1 MNNQKGVV
9 FPMVMIVASVFI
21 MFTILM
27 IDQFI
32 IDKKFYKEVEE
43 SLVADHLVHLA
54 IMDVTAEWGE
64 EIPKIIQGEISYP
77 NGVVRYSL
85 MKQEGPYVYIEFS
98 STTKNDREGRV
109 IIQYD
114 KEAGKVKEWLEKQAV

>member
-54 IMDVTAEWGE
+54 VKDVTAEWAG
-64 EIPKIIQGEISYP
+64 EIPKITQGEISYP

-85 MKQEGPYVYIEFS
+85 TKQDSPYVYIEFT
-98 STTKNDREGRV
+98 STTKNDRVGRV

-114 KEAGKVKEWLEKQAV
+114 IEVGRVTEWIEKQAV

>member
-9 FPMVMIVASVFI
+9 FPMVLIIASIFI
-21 MFTILM
+21 MLLILM
-27 IDQFI
+27 IDQFV
-32 IDKKFYKEVEE
+32 IDKRFYKEVEE

-54 IMDVTAEWGE
+54 VKEVTAGWGE
-64 EIPKIIQGEISYP
+64 ETPEIFQGDISYP

-85 MKQEGPYVYIEFS
+85 MKQDGRYAFIEFS
-98 STTKNDREGRV
+98 STTDNDRVGRV

-114 KEAGKVKEWLEKQAV
+114 KEAGMVVEWIEKQVG

>member
-1 MNNQKGVV
+1 
-9 FPMVMIVASVFI
+9 MVMIMASVFI

-54 IMDVTAEWGE
+54 IKDVTAEWGE

-85 MKQEGPYVYIEFS
+85 MKQEGPYIYIEFS
-98 STTKNDREGRV
+98 SKTKNDREGRV

-114 KEAGKVKEWLEKQAV
+114 KEAGEVKEWLEKQAV

>member
-9 FPMVMIVASVFI
+9 FPIVMIVASVFI
-21 MFTILM
+21 MLTILM

-32 IDKKFYKEVEE
+32 LDKRFYKEVEE

-54 IMDVTAEWGE
+54 VKDVTEELGE
-64 EIPKIIQGEISYP
+64 VIPDIIQGEISYP

-85 MKQEGPYVYIEFS
+85 TKQDGHYVYLEFS
-98 STTKNDREGRV
+98 STTKNGRVGRV

-114 KEAGKVKEWLEKQAV
+114 KEAGRVIEWIEKQAM

>member
-27 IDQFI
+27 IDQFV

>member
-21 MFTILM
+21 MLTILM

-32 IDKKFYKEVEE
+32 LDKRFYKEVEE

-54 IMDVTAEWGE
+54 VKDVTEELGE
-64 EIPKIIQGEISYP
+64 VILDIIQGEISYP
-77 NGVVRYSL
+77 NGVVKYSL
-85 MKQEGPYVYIEFS
+85 TKQDGPYVYLEFS
-98 STTKNDREGRV
+98 STTKNGRVGRV

-114 KEAGKVKEWLEKQAV
+114 KEAGRVIEWIEKQAM

>member
-43 SLVADHLVHLA
+43 SLVADHLVHLS
-54 IMDVTAEWGE
+54 IKDVTAEWGE

-98 STTKNDREGRV
+98 SKTKNDREGRV
-109 IIQYD
+109 IIQFD
-114 KEAGKVKEWLEKQAV
+114 KEAGEVKEWLEKQAV

>member
-54 IMDVTAEWGE
+54 IKDVTAEWGE
-64 EIPKIIQGEISYP
+64 EIPKIIEGEISYP

-98 STTKNDREGRV
+98 STTKNGREGRV

-114 KEAGKVKEWLEKQAV
+114 KEAGEVKEWLEKQAV

>member
-9 FPMVMIVASVFI
+9 FPMVLIIASIFI
-21 MFTILM
+21 MLMILM

-32 IDKKFYKEVEE
+32 IDKRFYKEVEE

-54 IMDVTAEWGE
+54 VKEVTAGWE
-64 EIPKIIQGEISYP
+64 EETPEIFQGDISYP
-77 NGVVRYSL
+77 NGLVRYSL
-85 MKQEGPYVYIEFS
+85 MKQDGRYAFIEFS
-98 STTKNDREGRV
+98 STTANDRVGRI

-114 KEAGKVKEWLEKQAV
+114 KEAGMVVGWIEKQVG

>member
-32 IDKKFYKEVEE
+32 IDKRFYKEVEE

>member
-9 FPMVMIVASVFI
+9 FPMVLIIASVFI
-21 MFTILM
+21 ILMVLM

-32 IDKKFYKEVEE
+32 IDKRFYKEVEE

-54 IMDVTAEWGE
+54 VKEVTAGWEKE
-64 EIPKIIQGEISYP
+64 PQVVFQGDISYP

-85 MKQEGPYVYIEFS
+85 LKQEGRYAFIEFS
-98 STTKNDREGRV
+98 STTKNDRVGRIVIQYDQEEGRV
-109 IIQYD
+109 
-114 KEAGKVKEWLEKQAV
+114 VEWIEKQIG

>member
-1 MNNQKGVV
+1 
-9 FPMVMIVASVFI
+9 MVMIVASVFI

-54 IMDVTAEWGE
+54 IKDVTAEWGE
-64 EIPKIIQGEISYP
+64 EIPQIIQGEISYP
-77 NGVVRYSL
+77 NGVVQYSL
-85 MKQEGPYVYIEFS
+85 MKEEGPYVYIEFS

>member
-114 KEAGKVKEWLEKQAV
+114 KEAGKVKEWLEKQAG

>member
-1 MNNQKGVV
+1 
-9 FPMVMIVASVFI
+9 MVMIVASVFI

-32 IDKKFYKEVEE
+32 VDKKFYKEVEE

-54 IMDVTAEWGE
+54 IKDVTAEWGE

-85 MKQEGPYVYIEFS
+85 MKQDGPYVYIEFS
-98 STTKNDREGRV
+98 PQLKMAEL
-109 IIQYD
+109 
-114 KEAGKVKEWLEKQAV
+114 GKGNHSIR

>member
-1 MNNQKGVV
+1 
-9 FPMVMIVASVFI
+9 MVMIVASVFI

-64 EIPKIIQGEISYP
+64 EIPKIIQGGNFISQWC
-77 NGVVRYSL
+77 GAVFLDETRRSL
-85 MKQEGPYVYIEFS
+85 RIY
-98 STTKNDREGRV
+98 RV
-109 IIQYD
+109 FFHD
-114 KEAGKVKEWLEKQAV
+114 

>member
-1 MNNQKGVV
+1 
-9 FPMVMIVASVFI
+9 MVMIVASVFI
-21 MFTILM
+21 MLTILM

-32 IDKKFYKEVEE
+32 LDKRFYKEVEE

-54 IMDVTAEWGE
+54 VKDVTEELGE
-64 EIPKIIQGEISYP
+64 VIPDIIQGEISYP

-85 MKQEGPYVYIEFS
+85 TKQDGPYVYLEFS
-98 STTKNDREGRV
+98 STTKNGRVGRV

-114 KEAGKVKEWLEKQAV
+114 KEAGRVIEWIEKQAM

>member
-9 FPMVMIVASVFI
+9 FPMVLIIASIFI
-21 MFTILM
+21 MLMILM

-32 IDKKFYKEVEE
+32 IDKRFYKEVEE

-54 IMDVTAEWGE
+54 VKEVTARWE
-64 EIPKIIQGEISYP
+64 EETPEIFQGDISYP
-77 NGVVRYSL
+77 NGLVRYSL
-85 MKQEGPYVYIEFS
+85 MKQDGRYAFIEFS
-98 STTKNDREGRV
+98 STTANDRVGRI

-114 KEAGKVKEWLEKQAV
+114 KEAGMVVEWIEKQVG